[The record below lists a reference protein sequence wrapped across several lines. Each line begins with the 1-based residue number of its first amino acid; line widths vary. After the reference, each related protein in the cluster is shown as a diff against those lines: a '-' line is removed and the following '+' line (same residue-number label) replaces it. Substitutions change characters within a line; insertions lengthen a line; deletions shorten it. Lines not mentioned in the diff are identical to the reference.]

1 MPDRLAFHRKA
12 GGFWVELPLHFRMTY
27 RQLISVATAKVFL
40 CVLPCS
46 SIWAQTPKAP
56 TASPAGSDQSQQKT
70 DVDVSPYTV
79 QMIPV
84 EPDVKLEVLDWG
96 GTGRPLVLLAGMGDT
111 AHVFDT
117 FAPKLTAKYHVYG
130 ITRRGFGVSSKP
142 EFVTANYNAARLGDD
157 VLAVIAALH
166 LSHPILAGHS
176 LAGEELSDIGFHH
189 PDAVAGLIYLDAG
202 YSYALYDQAHGQIM
216 LDALKLRDML
226 PQIVPGKIPSDVP
239 KSLNEI
245 LEQLKLV
252 EKEIV
257 EYLPLLPPSP
267 SAPGPRPDPPPFL
280 YAIFSGSESFPT
292 IHVPAF
298 VIFAEPHDFGPVQD
312 HSTSRAA
319 FEARDLRITEYQA
332 KAFETQVP
340 SAHVVRIPHASHYVF
355 RSNEQEVLQKMDA
368 FISALPN

>member
-1 MPDRLAFHRKA
+1 
-12 GGFWVELPLHFRMTY
+12 
-27 RQLISVATAKVFL
+27 
-40 CVLPCS
+40 
-46 SIWAQTPKAP
+46 
-56 TASPAGSDQSQQKT
+56 
-70 DVDVSPYTV
+70 
-79 QMIPV
+79 MIPV
-84 EPDVKLEVLDWG
+84 EPDVKLEVFDWG

-157 VLAVIAALH
+157 VLAVFDALH
-166 LSHPILAGHS
+166 LNHPILAGHS

-226 PQIVPGKIPSDVP
+226 PQIVPGKIPSNVP

-267 SAPGPRPDPPPFL
+267 SAPSPRPDPPPFL

-292 IHVPAF
+292 IHCPAL

-355 RSNEQEVLQKMDA
+355 RSNEQEVSQKMDA

>member
-1 MPDRLAFHRKA
+1 
-12 GGFWVELPLHFRMTY
+12 MTY
-27 RQLISVATAKVFL
+27 RQLISVATAKVLF

-46 SIWAQTPKAP
+46 SIWAQAP
-56 TASPAGSDQSQQKT
+56 QSPTTSSAGSDQPQQKT
-70 DVDVSPYTV
+70 DVDLSPHMV
-79 QMIPV
+79 QMILV

-111 AHVFDT
+111 AHGFDT

-157 VLAVIAALH
+157 VLAVITALH

-176 LAGEELSDIGFHH
+176 LGGEELSDIGFHH

-239 KSLNEI
+239 ESLNEI

-252 EKEIV
+252 EKEIL

-280 YAIFSGSESFPT
+280 YAIFSGSDSFPT
-292 IHVPAF
+292 IHPPAL

-340 SAHVVRIPHASHYVF
+340 TAHVVRIPHASHYVF

>member
-1 MPDRLAFHRKA
+1 MTFRQRISVVTA
-12 GGFWVELPLHFRMTY
+12 GGFFCLL
-27 RQLISVATAKVFL
+27 L
-40 CVLPCS
+40 CSNVR
-46 SIWAQTPKAP
+46 AQTPN
-56 TASPAGSDQSQQKT
+56 ASSRESAKSQPKINA
-70 DVDVSPYTV
+70 DVSPHTV

-84 EPDVKLEVLDWG
+84 EPSVKLEVLDWG
-96 GTGRPLVLLAGMGDT
+96 GTGRPLILLAGMGDT
-111 AHVFDT
+111 AHVFDK
-117 FAPKLTAKYHVYG
+117 FAPKLTPKYHVYG
-130 ITRRGFGVSSKP
+130 VTRRGFGLSSKP
-142 EFVTANYNAARLGDD
+142 EFVTDNYNAARLGDD

-216 LDALKLRDML
+216 LDAIKLREML
-226 PQIVPGKIPSDVP
+226 PQIVPGNIPGDVP

-245 LEQLKLV
+245 LEQLKLL

-257 EYLPLLPPSP
+257 EYLPLLPPP
-267 SAPGPRPDPPPFL
+267 PPGPRPDPPPYL

-292 IHVPAF
+292 IHSPAL
-298 VIFAEPHDFGPVQD
+298 VIFAEPHDFGPTQD
-312 HSTSRAA
+312 HSASRVA

-340 SAHVVRIPHASHYVF
+340 SVHVFRIPHASHYVF
-355 RSNEQEVLQKMDA
+355 QSNEQEVLKDIDD